1 MRTTAYWLYLL
12 FVVSWFVH
20 LTARMP
26 VLGVVRF
33 DLLLVVA
40 IATLQMM
47 SSSDKDVAP
56 PAGAAGRTRTLI
68 IVLTVYCLL
77 SIPFV
82 EWPGSVLKTG
92 FPNFVKAT
100 VFYWF
105 TAGLVTTPKRLAGLV
120 AVFMVS
126 QVFRVL
132 EPLYLHFT
140 TGYWGSF
147 ATMAGYEALNRLSGS
162 PFDIIN
168 PNGLAFVMLT
178 ALCFL
183 HYVATMRAIGTIG
196 YLISLPPMLYALML
210 SGSRSGFLA
219 LMVIG
224 GSMWLKSRHKLVML
238 ATMGVAVMALVPFLS
253 ADMSDRYLSIFSS
266 NTKNSVTADDRT
278 DNFVKDMT
286 IAMRRPIFGHGLGT
300 SLEANA
306 HFRGSA
312 KPSHNLY
319 SEAAEEIGFVGM
331 ILLIGVIGSTVFAV
345 RESQLSLRDS
355 GSQDALLLR
364 VNDANQ
370 VWLGMNLLFSLASYG
385 LSSYEWYLAAGLS
398 AAIARCAA
406 ASAVV
411 PAATAERDARPRLSA
426 AAAQPSLAAFG
437 INPEFRPR
445 RISGSQL

>member
-12 FVVSWFVH
+12 FVVSWFIH
-20 LTARMP
+20 LTARLP

-33 DLLLVVA
+33 DLLLVAA
-40 IATLQMM
+40 IAGLQFM
-47 SSSDKDVAP
+47 SSRNEDAAP
-56 PAGAAGRTRTLI
+56 PQGAALRTRTLI
-68 IVLTVYCLL
+68 TVLTVYCLV

-82 EWPGSVLKTG
+82 EWPGSVVKTG

-120 AVFMVS
+120 VVFMAS

-132 EPLYLHFT
+132 EPLYLHVT

-147 ATMAGYEALNRLSGS
+147 ATMAGYAALNRLSGS
-162 PFDIIN
+162 PYDIIN

-178 ALCFL
+178 AMCFL
-183 HYVATMRAIGTIG
+183 HYVATMKASGTIA
-196 YLISLPPMLYALML
+196 YVISLPPMLYALML

-224 GSMWLKSRHKLVML
+224 GSLWLKSSRKVML
-238 ATMGVAVMALVPFLS
+238 AAAMAVVVVVAVPYLSDDLV
-253 ADMSDRYLSIFSS
+253 DRYMSIFSS
-266 NTKNSVTADDRT
+266 NTKNSITAEDRT
-278 DNFVKDMT
+278 EGFMKDMA

-306 HFRGSA
+306 NFRNVA

-319 SEAAEEIGFVGM
+319 SEAAEEVGFVGM
-331 ILLIGVIGSTVFAV
+331 FLLIGVIGSTVMAV
-345 RESQLSLRDS
+345 RDSQLKLRAS
-355 GSQDALLLR
+355 GSQNVLLLR

-370 VWLGMNLLFSLASYG
+370 VWLIMNLLFSLASYG
-385 LSSYEWYLAAGLS
+385 LSSYEWYLAAGL
-398 AAIARCAA
+398 AAAVERCAA
-406 ASAVV
+406 ARTAEAVV
-411 PAATAERDARPRLSA
+411 EKRPAPL
-426 AAAQPSLAAFG
+426 QPALAAYG
-437 INPEFRPR
+437 INPEYRPR
-445 RISGSQL
+445 RIAG